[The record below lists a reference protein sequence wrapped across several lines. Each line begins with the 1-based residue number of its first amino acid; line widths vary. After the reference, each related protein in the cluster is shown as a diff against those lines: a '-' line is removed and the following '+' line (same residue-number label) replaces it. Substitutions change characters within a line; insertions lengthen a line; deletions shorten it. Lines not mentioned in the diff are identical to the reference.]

1 MQRIRRGN
9 DVDHIIAADDTE
21 PRLIAPRRIDE
32 TCKTHGYFPPGNCTS
47 LSFTSLLHL
56 ATSALM

>member
-1 MQRIRRGN
+1 MQRVRNGY
-9 DVDHIIAADDTE
+9 DVDDAFAADDSET
-21 PRLIAPRRIDE
+21 RLPAKLRIDKRS
-32 TCKTHGYFPPGNCTS
+32 KTHIHFPPGNCTS